1 MQKLVQYKKRKKKG
15 GGGGDLVFPS
25 DGIRVSVQFVCEEL
39 EIA

>member
-15 GGGGDLVFPS
+15 GGDLIFPS
-25 DGIRVSVQFVCEEL
+25 VGIRVSVQFICEEL